1 MMNTILLR
9 GIRFFACRLGIPT
22 CTKGCLCNTSVST
35 TRMAS
40 NFRYLQ
46 HFLSA
51 LLNSRIVQMEM
62 ANTASRSA
70 SCPSR
75 VRSCGIKKRGKGC
88 HLIVTPRVPKVR

>member
-1 MMNTILLR
+1 MNTILLR

-51 LLNSRIVQMEM
+51 LLHLRIVQMEM
-62 ANTASRSA
+62 ANIASRFA
-70 SCPSR
+70 SCPSG
-75 VRSCGIKKRGKGC
+75 VRSFEPQEKG
-88 HLIVTPRVPKVR
+88 